1 MANKDDTSPMNQT
14 QQFRRYLDLTTP
26 TSGCEILARP
36 SITECTFIASY
47 NWLDC
52 ARATILIP
60 GAPPKWLPPATF
72 QRLREDRGDYY
83 RDPNAARYP
92 RWPLGPAVQSI
103 YTLCPDFQADEV
115 DIFCCASIIGS
126 LLAAVCGENK
136 PIRFGMQKI
145 GNTVLLVRQSDDP
158 QELIKNVRGYG
169 HTFSEA

>member
-1 MANKDDTSPMNQT
+1 
-14 QQFRRYLDLTTP
+14 
-26 TSGCEILARP
+26 
-36 SITECTFIASY
+36 
-47 NWLDC
+47 
-52 ARATILIP
+52 
-60 GAPPKWLPPATF
+60 APPKWLPPATF